1 MSDSTER
8 LEARRKQ
15 KREWAKRDREARA
28 ERGELSYTA
37 EWRRNNPEAYE
48 AQKKAAKERRRLARE
63 SAKK

>member
-15 KREWAKRDREARA
+15 KRDWAKRDREARA

-48 AQKKAAKERRRLARE
+48 AQKEAAKERRRLARE
-63 SAKK
+63 SASK